1 MYKLDGIPN
10 QWINMRY
17 LKDGTRTTWIAIKK
31 TKQKKLGLHLT
42 TYMEINYRWN
52 KDLTIMKL

>member
-1 MYKLDGIPN
+1 MYKLDGISN

-17 LKDGTRTTWIAIKK
+17 LKDGTGTTWIAIKK
-31 TKQKKLGLHLT
+31 KKNLGLHLT

-52 KDLTIMKL
+52 KDLTVMKL